1 MKKKY
6 KRKNAKWWW
15 TIFRLVGVIKQAA
28 AVGFHWQGK
37 HNQQRLTAL
46 SKKCQLRVQYL
57 FFPENVIRNVNF
69 YFSVLCLSGE
79 KFFQRPFRST
89 TDTISDSISKKL
101 HCHWQNKVELCRPD
115 KSLGRL
121 GWRCWLSKKK
131 TEHHTTIGNLLVS
144 FSNFKI
150 TKKV

>member
-1 MKKKY
+1 MV
-6 KRKNAKWWW
+6 NN
-15 TIFRLVGVIKQAA
+15 IPVGVIKQAA

-57 FFPENVIRNVNF
+57 FFPRKCHSKCQLLL
-69 YFSVLCLSGE
+69 FSVL
-79 KFFQRPFRST
+79 KRRKVFQHPFRST

-121 GWRCWLSKKK
+121 GWRCWLSEKKRNTTQPCEIYWFHFLTSKLREKKGRAQKK
-131 TEHHTTIGNLLVS
+131 TEKS
-144 FSNFKI
+144 
-150 TKKV
+150 